1 MKALNAKSTAK
12 FFKLIEGLNEPG
24 DSERISNNESFM
36 PVVVEFNYQFDT
48 GRQYSLSH
56 YGEQNGDLMSDP
68 DMTFFVDADGKVFPM
83 TYRND
88 YAGVEQIAIELK
100 DSVPKL
106 LRKTAQAD
114 MVEFVQDWL
123 VNIWEQQEMG

>member
-1 MKALNAKSTAK
+1 
-12 FFKLIEGLNEPG
+12 
-24 DSERISNNESFM
+24 M
-36 PVVVEFNYQFDT
+36 PVVVEFNYQFEP
-48 GRQYSLSH
+48 GRQYSVSH

-68 DMTFFVDADGKVFPM
+68 DMTFYIDADGKVFPM

-88 YAGVEQIAIELK
+88 YAGVGQVAIELK

-123 VNIWEQQEMG
+123 VNIWEQQELG